1 MIGNCG
7 VLVGFAIKPDFVAS
21 GGLAVENRRI
31 STSAQSLGTGIP
43 PAAPLSGHYDGV
55 IQPVGDRRQVW
66 NSIALAP
73 SINQLARDIPR
84 DFECFRNRTALRN

>member
-43 PAAPLSGHYDGV
+43 PAADGV

-66 NSIALAP
+66 NSVALAP